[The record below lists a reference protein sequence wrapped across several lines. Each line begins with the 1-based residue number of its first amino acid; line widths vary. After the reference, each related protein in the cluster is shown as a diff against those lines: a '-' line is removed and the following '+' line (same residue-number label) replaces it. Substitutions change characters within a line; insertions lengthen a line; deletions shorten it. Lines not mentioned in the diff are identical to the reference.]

1 MFCSVKRVF
10 ADQIYIDIDGSY
22 GRVHATEM
30 LDSIEDVRILT
41 HNSQYSLN
49 ETNTQKEVIFV

>member
-1 MFCSVKRVF
+1 MF